1 MNIQDIFPTAAKSNV
16 NQPKKQLGQED
27 FMKLLVAQMKN
38 QDPSN
43 PADNGEFLA
52 QIAQF
57 SMVQGIDKLGKSVD
71 GIATNF
77 YNNSAMQASDL
88 VGKQVLANTN
98 AVAYD
103 AEEPVNGFVEI
114 PEFANGLNIQVRD
127 REGALVKTI
136 PSAGFEPGAT
146 YAFKWD
152 GTNEQ
157 GEEQAPGDYIITATA
172 LVEGKQQ
179 AVKMHLYNTVESI
192 SVSADRSKVQLELA
206 NRQLIDF
213 SEISQYR

>member
-1 MNIQDIFPTAAKSNV
+1 MNIQDIFPPPSTSNV

-43 PADNGEFLA
+43 PAENGEFLA

-57 SMVQGIDKLGKSVD
+57 SMVQGIDKLGKSFD

-77 YNNSAMQASDL
+77 YNNQAMQASDL
-88 VGKQVLANTN
+88 VGKQVLAGTN
-98 AVAYD
+98 AVVYD
-103 AEEPVNGFVEI
+103 PEQDVQGYVEI

-127 REGALVKTI
+127 SQGGLVKTI
-136 PSAGFEPGAT
+136 SSAGFEPGAT

-152 GTNEQ
+152 GTNEK
-157 GEEQAPGDYIITATA
+157 GEEQPAGDYIITATA
-172 LVEGKQQ
+172 LVEGKQE
-179 AVKMHLYNTVESI
+179 AVRMSLYNTVNSI
-192 SVSADRSKVQLELA
+192 SVSADRTKVQLELA
-206 NRQLIDF
+206 NGQLVDF
-213 SEISQYR
+213 SQISQYR

>member
-1 MNIQDIFPTAAKSNV
+1 MNIQDIFPPPTTSNV

-43 PADNGEFLA
+43 PAENGEFLA

-57 SMVQGIDKLGKSVD
+57 SMVQGIDKLGKSFD

-77 YNNSAMQASDL
+77 YNNQAMQASDL
-88 VGKQVLANTN
+88 VGKQVLSSTN

-103 AEEPVNGFVEI
+103 GEEQVQGYLEI

-127 REGALVKTI
+127 SEGALIKTI
-136 PSAGFEPGAT
+136 PSAGFEPDST
-146 YAFKWD
+146 YSFQWD
-152 GTNEQ
+152 GTNDL
-157 GEEQAPGDYIITATA
+157 GETQPAGNYIITASA
-172 LVEGKQQ
+172 LVEGEQE
-179 AVKMHLYNTVESI
+179 AVKMHLYNTVDSI
-192 SVSADRSKVQLELA
+192 NVSMDRSKVQLEL
-206 NRQLIDF
+206 NNGQFVDF
-213 SEISQYR
+213 TEISQYR